1 MKKSLLGNEKVC
13 VKCIEKDLKLFLSSC
28 DNFMSLTLFLKDGH
42 YDDSQILIGKDENA
56 RKWASSLI
64 QYILDKN
71 GVDHS

>member
-1 MKKSLLGNEKVC
+1 
-13 VKCIEKDLKLFLSSC
+13 
-28 DNFMSLTLFLKDGH
+28 MSLTLFLKDGH